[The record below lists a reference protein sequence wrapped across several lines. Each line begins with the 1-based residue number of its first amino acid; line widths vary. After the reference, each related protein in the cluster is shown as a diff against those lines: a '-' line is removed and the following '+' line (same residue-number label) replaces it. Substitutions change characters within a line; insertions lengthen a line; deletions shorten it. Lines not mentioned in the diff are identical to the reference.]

1 MKAKVCISIL
11 FLLLFVVGIY
21 ASEQIPVAVSP
32 GNDAGIAVVGEVC
45 PTFSWTAVE
54 GSAAYRVEVFNAIG
68 NTELAFE
75 DIAAMSYPVLTK
87 EILGAATSWTPSS
100 DQRLVHDGI
109 YVWYVQ
115 AIDAYGAGAW
125 SKGEIFK
132 VDVGLSFSPI
142 EETVIKTLEEH
153 GVDNNIIDEV
163 IRNVNNNQKSSAAS
177 STPPL
182 PISVQGLEGGYNTFY
197 GQLAGLLTVERP
209 SDGNG
214 VYNTYIGC
222 ASGYTDVN
230 GYHNTYLGNQSGRNS
245 YFGVMNTFLGSR
257 AGYNSYG
264 AGANVFVGFGAGNSS
279 YNGWQNIYIGYEAG
293 WFNVDGSGNIFLGHK
308 AGYNETGSNKLYI
321 DNSNTS
327 SPLIYGEFD
336 NDIVALM
343 GTVGVGTKSP
353 AFPMEMKKT
362 GTNASIVVDR
372 TDGATNYI
380 NATDT
385 SGNFGTVT
393 NHVLRLVVNSVWRM
407 RLHTDNSLTF
417 RNGASCTSG
426 GVWTNASSRDL
437 KEDINELTT
446 EQAVDAL
453 NGLQPVSY
461 KYKADKED
469 GHLGFI
475 AEDVPDL
482 VASKDRKGMSPMDVV
497 AVLTKVLQEQQKV
510 NEELRAEIEELKTLL
525 RQDR

>member
-163 IRNVNNNQKSSAAS
+163 IRNVNNNQSLLQRVVHLLSLYQFRGWRVAITLSMAN
-177 STPPL
+177 L
-182 PISVQGLEGGYNTFY
+182 PDY
-197 GQLAGLLTVERP
+197 
-209 SDGNG
+209 
-214 VYNTYIGC
+214 
-222 ASGYTDVN
+222 
-230 GYHNTYLGNQSGRNS
+230 
-245 YFGVMNTFLGSR
+245 
-257 AGYNSYG
+257 
-264 AGANVFVGFGAGNSS
+264 
-279 YNGWQNIYIGYEAG
+279 
-293 WFNVDGSGNIFLGHK
+293 
-308 AGYNETGSNKLYI
+308 
-321 DNSNTS
+321 
-327 SPLIYGEFD
+327 SPL
-336 NDIVALM
+336 NARV
-343 GTVGVGTKSP
+343 
-353 AFPMEMKKT
+353 MEM
-362 GTNASIVVDR
+362 A
-372 TDGATNYI
+372 
-380 NATDT
+380 
-385 SGNFGTVT
+385 
-393 NHVLRLVVNSVWRM
+393 
-407 RLHTDNSLTF
+407 
-417 RNGASCTSG
+417 
-426 GVWTNASSRDL
+426 
-437 KEDINELTT
+437 
-446 EQAVDAL
+446 
-453 NGLQPVSY
+453 
-461 KYKADKED
+461 
-469 GHLGFI
+469 FI
-475 AEDVPDL
+475 
-482 VASKDRKGMSPMDVV
+482 
-497 AVLTKVLQEQQKV
+497 TH
-510 NEELRAEIEELKTLL
+510 I
-525 RQDR
+525 